1 MERKFADDSFFFR
14 TCLEKV
20 FLQQEAGVSL
30 LLGTIVGEILTL
42 FCKNCP
48 LSTQIMN
55 PLIHS
60 SCKGTL
66 CPILGAKFVFC
77 WKPHLTVWQYRC

>member
-30 LLGTIVGEILTL
+30 LLGTIVGR
-42 FCKNCP
+42 F
-48 LSTQIMN
+48 
-55 PLIHS
+55 
-60 SCKGTL
+60 
-66 CPILGAKFVFC
+66 
-77 WKPHLTVWQYRC
+77 